1 MNTDA
6 VPSAPARHDEV
17 KKPIC
22 GIVSIA
28 LSLLGILV
36 PLVAGSNFGGDID
49 SHARYIIPWVGYG
62 LAALAFFRRE
72 RAIWPILGVA
82 FNSLYLGLHLVA
94 VP

>member
-6 VPSAPARHDEV
+6 VPSAPARHEEA

-22 GIVSIA
+22 GIGSIA

-36 PLVAGSNFGGDID
+36 SMVAGSNFGGAID
-49 SHARYIIPWVGYG
+49 SHARYIIPSVGYG

-72 RAIWPILGVA
+72 GAIWAILGVV
-82 FNSLYLGLHLVA
+82 FSSLYVGLHLVA
-94 VP
+94 IP